1 MRRRLV
7 SLPYRAATASGR
19 EMVSKTPA
27 KTRRRFATKKSVTA
41 HPMAIVVIIH
51 TELIPMR
58 YTRPGPPTK
67 PKPLI
72 MLEKRATP
80 VTSMPR
86 LRPAM
91 KKSRDD
97 LVRRSAQI
105 PTPMHMAI

>member
-1 MRRRLV
+1 MI
-7 SLPYRAATASGR
+7 AQ
-19 EMVSKTPA
+19 
-27 KTRRRFATKKSVTA
+27 
-41 HPMAIVVIIH
+41 PMATVAIIH

-80 VTSMPR
+80 VTSIPR

-91 KKSRDD
+91 QKSRADW
-97 LVRRSAQI
+97 VRRSAQI
-105 PTPMHMAI
+105 PTPTHMAM